1 MDNSLGT
8 LFLGEFPGSYIDKE
22 SAVGASRYL
31 HGSYLDINGW
41 QHRSSGTSNSTAANT
56 PGYRMF
62 LNNRGRRG
70 NVMGFIKDASTEDSP
85 NWLNAFIVR
94 TPEVRNATSEISVL
108 NDDNLRMGFNG
119 ATYKGT

>member
-1 MDNSLGT
+1 
-8 LFLGEFPGSYIDKE
+8 
-22 SAVGASRYL
+22 
-31 HGSYLDINGW
+31 
-41 QHRSSGTSNSTAANT
+41 
-56 PGYRMF
+56 MF